1 MKRERRRIVLK
12 PAIPH
17 ISVAVKNNKIMT
29 YIKFKFPVKLGKGYQ
44 FAKGVGARNIIIHN
58 SGKIAK
64 RKYDNDALTIGYEI
78 NPLKIETED
87 SGRHYIKIRTPES
100 KKIYVDEM
108 VANTFCKRPYGS
120 THFIH
125 VNGDIGDDYCGNI
138 KWVTRMDYRAHYLS
152 KFTQTVNG
160 EDYVLFDD
168 DCYVSK
174 KGVVVDGQGN
184 VRPLQTSVSDSD
196 MGCMRAAV
204 PHVKGENR
212 RSCFLHEMMA
222 EVWLNQDLSDVNSV
236 VYHKNGNIC
245 DNDLSNLQI
254 VKRDSKEAKEE
265 NENWQKW
272 KDAENI
278 RLSGHI

>member
-1 MKRERRRIVLK
+1 M
-12 PAIPH
+12 
-17 ISVAVKNNKIMT
+17 S

-44 FAKGVGARNIIIHN
+44 FAKGIGVRDVIIHN
-58 SGKIAK
+58 SGKRVQ
-64 RKYDNDALTIGYEI
+64 RKYNDDMSTSGYDI
-78 NPLKIETED
+78 KYLVIKTEK
-87 SGRHYIKIRTPES
+87 SGRHYIQLNKPS

-108 VANTFCKRPYGS
+108 VAYTFCHKPLGS

-174 KGVVVDGQGN
+174 KGIVVDGQGN

-222 EVWLNQDLSDVNSV
+222 EVWLNHDLSDVNNV

>member
-1 MKRERRRIVLK
+1 
-12 PAIPH
+12 
-17 ISVAVKNNKIMT
+17 MT

-64 RKYDNDALTIGYEI
+64 RKYDNDALTIGYKI
-78 NPLKIETED
+78 NPLSIETED
-87 SGRHYIKIRTPES
+87 SGRHYIKIHKPE

-174 KGVVVDGQGN
+174 KGIVVDGQGN

-222 EVWLNQDLSDVNSV
+222 EVWLNHDLSDVNNV

-265 NENWQKW
+265 NENWKKW

>member
-1 MKRERRRIVLK
+1 
-12 PAIPH
+12 
-17 ISVAVKNNKIMT
+17 MT

-58 SGKIAK
+58 SGKMAK

-78 NPLKIETED
+78 NPLKIET
-87 SGRHYIKIRTPES
+87 
-100 KKIYVDEM
+100 
-108 VANTFCKRPYGS
+108 
-120 THFIH
+120 
-125 VNGDIGDDYCGNI
+125 
-138 KWVTRMDYRAHYLS
+138 HYLS

-160 EDYVLFDD
+160 EDYVLYDD

-174 KGVVVDGQGN
+174 KGIVVDGQGN

-222 EVWLNQDLSDVNSV
+222 EVWLNHDLSDVNNV

-265 NENWQKW
+265 NENWKKW
-272 KDAENI
+272 RDAENI